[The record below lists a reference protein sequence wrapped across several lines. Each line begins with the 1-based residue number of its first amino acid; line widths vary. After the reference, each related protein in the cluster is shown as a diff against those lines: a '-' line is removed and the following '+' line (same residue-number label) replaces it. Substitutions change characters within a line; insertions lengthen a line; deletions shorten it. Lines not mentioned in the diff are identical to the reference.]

1 MFHSTALQ
9 QNFKKSSEP
18 YTFMSCA
25 MCRVTPRC
33 IRCNDSAARRAAAL
47 RPSIGQPPRQPVLAA
62 SNRRAPGAPAR
73 LLNVACETLQ
83 TLGSAPCRG
92 AWQLSLALPGAQP
105 RPGRH
110 AHACRLLGARPR
122 QRLSA
127 GALAES
133 RAPSRHPPDARPPQG
148 ILARSRA
155 RGAAHAGKPGQSTP
169 GGLRAAG
176 HERRSRG
183 RVGSGAPVRCS
194 AGRPRGRLLSRDAR
208 IHAGR
213 RQTRRGLTARR
224 TAPHAPQRAGPGRP
238 QEQGW

>member
-1 MFHSTALQ
+1 
-9 QNFKKSSEP
+9 
-18 YTFMSCA
+18 

-33 IRCNDSAARRAAAL
+33 IRCNDPAARRAAAL

-73 LLNVACETLQ
+73 LFNVPCDTLQ

-92 AWQLSLALPGAQP
+92 PWQLSLALPGAQP

-122 QRLSA
+122 QRKRA

-224 TAPHAPQRAGPGRP
+224 AATRAP
-238 QEQGW
+238 